1 MADAKAIEDCKRE
14 ITLLQVFQFF
24 FAFKIKKGNSFKF
37 SLKQLNHPNVIKY
50 ISHFVEENDLYI
62 VLVYYILN
70 KLKTFFHI

>member
-14 ITLLQVFQFF
+14 ITLLQVFQFL
-24 FAFKIKKGNSFKF
+24 FAFKKKENSLKF
-37 SLKQLNHPNVIKY
+37 CLKQLNHPNVIKY